1 MDVPGFDILF
11 RGSNSAISPQIQ
23 HGIAGERNSRT
34 QRTLEGA
41 MEAEDQGSVTIW
53 IAAVRAGDQEAASQ
67 LWRRYF
73 ESLVRLARSKLQSK
87 ARRAA
92 DEEDVALCA
101 FDSFYG
107 GMARGRFPDIAD
119 RHDLW
124 RLLVTIAARKAS
136 DQNRW
141 ESQQKRGGGRVVRES
156 DLMAGPEPEWD
167 ALAQIVGAEPSP
179 EFAAMVADECGTR
192 LQGLPDESLRQV
204 ALLKME
210 GYLNE
215 EIAAR
220 LGCGLRTVARKLEFI
235 RNAWQDEA
243 LR

>member
-1 MDVPGFDILF
+1 
-11 RGSNSAISPQIQ
+11 
-23 HGIAGERNSRT
+23 
-34 QRTLEGA
+34 
-41 MEAEDQGSVTIW
+41 MEPDDRGSVTIW
-53 IAAVRAGDQEAASQ
+53 VDAVRGGDQEAASQ

-73 ESLVRLARSKLQSK
+73 ESLVRLARSKLQSRAK
-87 ARRAA
+87 GAA

-107 GMARGRFPDIAD
+107 GMAQGRFPDIAD
-119 RHDLW
+119 RDDLW

-141 ESQQKRGGGRVVRES
+141 ESQQKRGGGRVLREA
-156 DLMAGPEPEWD
+156 DLMAGPEPERD
-167 ALAQIVGAEPSP
+167 GLAQIVGAEPSP
-179 EFAAMVADECGTR
+179 EFAALVADECGRR

-215 EIAAR
+215 EIAKR
-220 LGCGLRTVARKLEFI
+220 LGCGLRTVARKLEVI
-235 RNAWQDEA
+235 RNAWLNEA
-243 LR
+243 LP

>member
-1 MDVPGFDILF
+1 
-11 RGSNSAISPQIQ
+11 
-23 HGIAGERNSRT
+23 
-34 QRTLEGA
+34 
-41 MEAEDQGSVTIW
+41 MEPDDRGSVTIW
-53 IAAVRAGDQEAASQ
+53 VDAVRGGDQEAASQ

-73 ESLVRLARSKLQSK
+73 ESLVRLARSKLQSRAK
-87 ARRAA
+87 GAA

-107 GMARGRFPDIAD
+107 GMAQGRFPDIAD

-141 ESQQKRGGGRVVRES
+141 ESQQKRGGGRVLREA
-156 DLMAGPEPEWD
+156 DLMAGPEPERD
-167 ALAQIVGAEPSP
+167 GLAQIVGAEPSP
-179 EFAAMVADECGTR
+179 EFAAMVADECGRR

-215 EIAAR
+215 EIAKR
-220 LGCGLRTVARKLEFI
+220 LGCGLRTVARKLEVI
-235 RNAWQDEA
+235 RNAWLNEA
-243 LR
+243 LP